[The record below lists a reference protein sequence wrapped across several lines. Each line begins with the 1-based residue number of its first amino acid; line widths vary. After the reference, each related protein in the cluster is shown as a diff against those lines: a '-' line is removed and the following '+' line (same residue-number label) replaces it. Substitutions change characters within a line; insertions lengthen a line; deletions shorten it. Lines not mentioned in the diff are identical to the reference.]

1 MRNIVVTSLAAITAL
16 VGVAL
21 STAAAAGEPSWPPG
35 QMNVFVSGQTW
46 TNVNKLEN
54 FFPQGAGV
62 HFFVTAVDLKTRLDL
77 TGKDVK
83 WVHVL
88 IPSQPNLKL
97 TWQRHGTGKDAPFA
111 FMGTWTIPL
120 DYKLGLVP
128 FQVIV
133 KTKSNRYGSF
143 LQAPVAAAQLTVI
156 AKT

>member
-1 MRNIVVTSLAAITAL
+1 MKNIVVTSLAAITAL

-21 STAAAAGEPSWPPG
+21 SSAAVADDPSWPPG
-35 QMNVFVSGQTW
+35 QMKVFVSAQTW
-46 TNVNKLEN
+46 TGVNKLEN

-62 HFFVTAVDLKTRLDL
+62 HFFVTAVDLKTRQDL
-77 TGKDVK
+77 AGKDVK

-88 IPSQPNLKL
+88 IPKQPNLKL

-120 DYKLGLVP
+120 DYQVGLVP
-128 FQVIV
+128 FQVVV
-133 KTKSNRYGSF
+133 KTKTNRYGSF